1 MAAEITAS
9 ASLSIRNG
17 NMIENISSGAKIID
31 QAAVG
36 GPSPGYVTI
45 GTSEESVSLSEIST
59 LGWCYIQN
67 LDATNYVRWGFSTGV
82 YGGRILPGEF
92 AMFRFNPGSSLFMIA
107 NTAACKCQ
115 VKAIEA

>member
-1 MAAEITAS
+1 MASEITAS
-9 ASLSIRNG
+9 ASISVRNG
-17 NMIENISSGAKIID
+17 NMNENIASGAKMID

-59 LGWCYIQN
+59 LGWVYIQN
-67 LDATNYVRWGFSTGV
+67 LDPTNYVRFGFSTGV
-82 YGGRILPGEF
+82 YGARLLPGEF
-92 AMFRFNPGSSLFMIA
+92 AMFRFNPGASLFMIA

-115 VKAIEA
+115 VKAFEA